1 MPRNSSTST
10 GIVPLAEDAVHEG
23 VMRLSAIAFSAV
35 WLGAFGLYAFAG
47 WRSEGALGWGIWAL
61 GAALP
66 VVLAWVV
73 MGSIVAIRRLN
84 AQAAAL
90 QHTIEGLRAAQSRAP
105 LARPGATPI
114 AQVAQVAPEGGVPFA
129 QTQSPKPL
137 ALSAQSL
144 ESDSQPGLA
153 LGPQMSEPAAIVAV
167 DDVLRALHF
176 PDGPEDSEGFRAL
189 RLALADHGLAKL
201 IRAAQDVLNLL
212 AEDGIYVDALT
223 ADHPRPELW
232 RKFAAGERGG
242 IIAGLGGVRD
252 RSSLALTAARMRG
265 DDVFRDA
272 AHHFLR
278 SFDKAIIAL
287 EPRATDADLSALS
300 DTRTARAFMLFGR
313 VTGTF
318 D

>member
-1 MPRNSSTST
+1 MPRNSSTSSGT
-10 GIVPLAEDAVHEG
+10 LPAAQNGAQDSVA
-23 VMRLSAIAFSAV
+23 RLIALAFSAV
-35 WLGAFGLYAFAG
+35 WLGAAGLYAFAG
-47 WRSEGALGWGIWAL
+47 WRTEGLLGWGLLAL

-66 VVLAWVV
+66 VILAWVLV
-73 MGSIVAIRRLN
+73 GTIVAIRNLH
-84 AQAAAL
+84 AQTAAL
-90 QHTIEGLRAAQSRAP
+90 QRTIEGLRAAQSRAP
-105 LARPGATPI
+105 VLRQSTDTPSTPETSLPFPQAQIAAALAPPAHQEPN
-114 AQVAQVAPEGGVPFA
+114 AQPV
-129 QTQSPKPL
+129 
-137 ALSAQSL
+137 
-144 ESDSQPGLA
+144 LA
-153 LGPQMSEPAAIVAV
+153 LGTEMIDLPAFVEVA
-167 DDVLRALHF
+167 DVLRALHF
-176 PDGPEDSEGFRAL
+176 PDGPDDAEGFRAL
-189 RLALADHGLAKL
+189 RLALTDHGLAKL

-212 AEDGIYVDALT
+212 AEDGIFVDALT

-278 SFDKAIIAL
+278 SFDKAMVTL
-287 EPRATDADLSALS
+287 EPRASDSDLTALS

-313 VTGTF
+313 VTGIF

>member
-1 MPRNSSTST
+1 MPRNSSTSSGT
-10 GIVPLAEDAVHEG
+10 LPAAQNGAQDSVA
-23 VMRLSAIAFSAV
+23 RLIALAFSAV
-35 WLGAFGLYAFAG
+35 WLGAAGLYAFAG
-47 WRSEGALGWGIWAL
+47 WRTEGLLGWGLLAL

-66 VVLAWVV
+66 VILAWVLV
-73 MGSIVAIRRLN
+73 GTIVAIRNLH
-84 AQAAAL
+84 AQTAAL
-90 QHTIEGLRAAQSRAP
+90 QRTIEGLRAAQSRAP
-105 LARPGATPI
+105 VLRQSTDTPSTPETSLPFPQAQIAAALAPPAHQEPN
-114 AQVAQVAPEGGVPFA
+114 AQPV
-129 QTQSPKPL
+129 
-137 ALSAQSL
+137 
-144 ESDSQPGLA
+144 LA
-153 LGPQMSEPAAIVAV
+153 LGTEMIDLPAFVEVA
-167 DDVLRALHF
+167 DVLRALHF
-176 PDGPEDSEGFRAL
+176 PDGPDDAEGFRAL
-189 RLALADHGLAKL
+189 RLALTDHGLAKL

-212 AEDGIYVDALT
+212 AEDGIFVDALT

-278 SFDKAIIAL
+278 SFDKAMVTL
-287 EPRATDADLSALS
+287 EPRASDSDLTILS

-313 VTGTF
+313 VTGIF

>member
-1 MPRNSSTST
+1 MPAAQDGAQDS
-10 GIVPLAEDAVHEG
+10 VA
-23 VMRLSAIAFSAV
+23 RLIALAFSAV
-35 WLGAFGLYAFAG
+35 WLGAAGLYAFAG
-47 WRSEGALGWGIWAL
+47 WRTEGLLGWGLLAL

-66 VVLAWVV
+66 VILAWVLV
-73 MGSIVAIRRLN
+73 GTIVAIRNLH
-84 AQAAAL
+84 AQTAAL
-90 QHTIEGLRAAQSRAP
+90 QRTIEGLRAAQSRAP
-105 LARPGATPI
+105 VLRQSTDTPS
-114 AQVAQVAPEGGVPFA
+114 APEISLPFPQA
-129 QTQSPKPL
+129 QIAAAL
-137 ALSAQSL
+137 APPAHDEPNAQ
-144 ESDSQPGLA
+144 PTLA
-153 LGPQMSEPAAIVAV
+153 LGTEMIDLPAFVEVA
-167 DDVLRALHF
+167 DVLRALHF
-176 PDGPEDSEGFRAL
+176 PDSPDDAEGFRAL
-189 RLALADHGLAKL
+189 RLALTDHGLAKL

-212 AEDGIYVDALT
+212 AEDGIFVDALT

-278 SFDKAIIAL
+278 SFDKAMVTL
-287 EPRATDADLSALS
+287 EPRASDSDLTALS

-313 VTGTF
+313 VTGIF

>member
-1 MPRNSSTST
+1 MPRHSSTSSGT
-10 GIVPLAEDAVHEG
+10 LPAAQNGAQDSVA
-23 VMRLSAIAFSAV
+23 RLIALAFSAV
-35 WLGAFGLYAFAG
+35 WLGAAGLYAFAG
-47 WRSEGALGWGIWAL
+47 WRTEGLLGWGLLAL

-66 VVLAWVV
+66 VILAWVLV
-73 MGSIVAIRRLN
+73 GTIVAIRNLH
-84 AQAAAL
+84 AQTAAL
-90 QHTIEGLRAAQSRAP
+90 QRTIEGLRAAQSRAP
-105 LARPGATPI
+105 VLRQSTDTPSTPETSLPFPQAQIAAALAPPAHQEPN
-114 AQVAQVAPEGGVPFA
+114 AQPV
-129 QTQSPKPL
+129 
-137 ALSAQSL
+137 
-144 ESDSQPGLA
+144 LA
-153 LGPQMSEPAAIVAV
+153 LGTEMIDLPAFVEVA
-167 DDVLRALHF
+167 DVLRALHF
-176 PDGPEDSEGFRAL
+176 PDGPDDAEGFRAL
-189 RLALADHGLAKL
+189 RLALTDHGLAKL

-212 AEDGIYVDALT
+212 AEDGIFVDALT

-278 SFDKAIIAL
+278 SFDKAMVTL
-287 EPRATDADLSALS
+287 EPRASDSDLTALS

-313 VTGTF
+313 VTGIF

>member
-1 MPRNSSTST
+1 MPRHSSTSSGT
-10 GIVPLAEDAVHEG
+10 LPAAQNGAQDSVA
-23 VMRLSAIAFSAV
+23 RLIALAFSAV
-35 WLGAFGLYAFAG
+35 WLGAAGLYAFAG
-47 WRSEGALGWGIWAL
+47 WRTEGLLGWGLLAL

-66 VVLAWVV
+66 VILAWVLV
-73 MGSIVAIRRLN
+73 GTIVAIRNLH
-84 AQAAAL
+84 AQTAAL
-90 QHTIEGLRAAQSRAP
+90 QRTIEGLRAAQSRAP
-105 LARPGATPI
+105 VLRQSTDTPSTPETSLPFPQAQIAAALAPPAHQEPN
-114 AQVAQVAPEGGVPFA
+114 AQPV
-129 QTQSPKPL
+129 
-137 ALSAQSL
+137 
-144 ESDSQPGLA
+144 LA
-153 LGPQMSEPAAIVAV
+153 LGTEMIDLPAFVEVA
-167 DDVLRALHF
+167 DVLRALHF
-176 PDGPEDSEGFRAL
+176 PDGPDDAEGFRAL
-189 RLALADHGLAKL
+189 RLALTDHGLAKL

-212 AEDGIYVDALT
+212 AEDGIFVDALT

-278 SFDKAIIAL
+278 SFDKAMVTL
-287 EPRATDADLSALS
+287 EPRASDSDLTILS

-313 VTGTF
+313 VTGIF

>member
-1 MPRNSSTST
+1 MPAAQDGAQDS
-10 GIVPLAEDAVHEG
+10 VA
-23 VMRLSAIAFSAV
+23 RLIALAFSAV
-35 WLGAFGLYAFAG
+35 WLGAAGLYAFAG
-47 WRSEGALGWGIWAL
+47 WRTEGLLGWGLLAL

-66 VVLAWVV
+66 VILAWVLV
-73 MGSIVAIRRLN
+73 GTIVAIRNLH
-84 AQAAAL
+84 AQTAAL
-90 QHTIEGLRAAQSRAP
+90 QRTIEGLRAAQSRAP
-105 LARPGATPI
+105 VLRQSTDTPS
-114 AQVAQVAPEGGVPFA
+114 APETSPPFPQA
-129 QTQSPKPL
+129 QIAAAL
-137 ALSAQSL
+137 APPAHHEPNAQ
-144 ESDSQPGLA
+144 PTLA
-153 LGPQMSEPAAIVAV
+153 LGTELIDLPAFVEVA
-167 DDVLRALHF
+167 DVLRALHF
-176 PDGPEDSEGFRAL
+176 PDSPDDAEGFRAL
-189 RLALADHGLAKL
+189 RLALTDHGLAKL

-212 AEDGIYVDALT
+212 AEDGIFVDGLT

-278 SFDKAIIAL
+278 SFDKAMVTL
-287 EPRATDADLSALS
+287 EPRASDSDLTALS

-313 VTGTF
+313 VTGIF

>member
-1 MPRNSSTST
+1 MPAAQDGAQDS
-10 GIVPLAEDAVHEG
+10 VA
-23 VMRLSAIAFSAV
+23 RLIALAFSAV
-35 WLGAFGLYAFAG
+35 WLGAAGLYAFAG
-47 WRSEGALGWGIWAL
+47 WRTEGLLGWGLLAL

-66 VVLAWVV
+66 VILAWVLV
-73 MGSIVAIRRLN
+73 GTIVAIRNLH
-84 AQAAAL
+84 AQTAAL
-90 QHTIEGLRAAQSRAP
+90 QRTIEGLRAAQSRAP
-105 LARPGATPI
+105 VLRQSTDTPS
-114 AQVAQVAPEGGVPFA
+114 APEISLPFPQA
-129 QTQSPKPL
+129 QIAAAL
-137 ALSAQSL
+137 APPAHDEPNAQ
-144 ESDSQPGLA
+144 PTLA
-153 LGPQMSEPAAIVAV
+153 LGTEMIDLPAFVEVA
-167 DDVLRALHF
+167 DVLRALHF
-176 PDGPEDSEGFRAL
+176 PNSPDDAEGFRAL
-189 RLALADHGLAKL
+189 RLALTDHGLAKL

-212 AEDGIYVDALT
+212 AEDGIFVDALT

-278 SFDKAIIAL
+278 SFDKAMVTL
-287 EPRATDADLSALS
+287 EPRASDSDLTALS

-313 VTGTF
+313 VTGIF

>member
-1 MPRNSSTST
+1 MPAAQDGAQDS
-10 GIVPLAEDAVHEG
+10 VA
-23 VMRLSAIAFSAV
+23 RLIALAFSAV
-35 WLGAFGLYAFAG
+35 WLGAAGLYAFAG
-47 WRSEGALGWGIWAL
+47 WRTEGLLGWGLLAL

-66 VVLAWVV
+66 VILAWVLV
-73 MGSIVAIRRLN
+73 GTIVAIRNLH
-84 AQAAAL
+84 AQTAAL
-90 QHTIEGLRAAQSRAP
+90 QRTIEGLRAAQSRAP
-105 LARPGATPI
+105 VVRQSTDTPS
-114 AQVAQVAPEGGVPFA
+114 APEA
-129 QTQSPKPL
+129 SLPL
-137 ALSAQSL
+137 AQAQIAAAL
-144 ESDSQPGLA
+144 APPAHHEPNAQPTLA
-153 LGPQMSEPAAIVAV
+153 LGTEMIDLPAFVEVA
-167 DDVLRALHF
+167 DVLRALHF
-176 PDGPEDSEGFRAL
+176 PDSPDDAEGFRAL
-189 RLALADHGLAKL
+189 RLALTDHGLAKL

-212 AEDGIYVDALT
+212 AEDGIFVDGLT

-278 SFDKAIIAL
+278 SFDKAMVTL
-287 EPRATDADLSALS
+287 EPRASDSDLTALS

-313 VTGTF
+313 VTGIF

>member
-1 MPRNSSTST
+1 MPAAQDGAQDS
-10 GIVPLAEDAVHEG
+10 VA
-23 VMRLSAIAFSAV
+23 RLIALAFSAV
-35 WLGAFGLYAFAG
+35 WLGAAGLYAFAG
-47 WRSEGALGWGIWAL
+47 WRTEGLLGWGLLAL

-66 VVLAWVV
+66 VILAWVLV
-73 MGSIVAIRRLN
+73 GTIVAIRNLH
-84 AQAAAL
+84 AQTAAL
-90 QHTIEGLRAAQSRAP
+90 QRTIEGLRAAQSRAP
-105 LARPGATPI
+105 VLRQSTDTPSTPETSLPFPQAQIAAALAPPAHQEPN
-114 AQVAQVAPEGGVPFA
+114 AQPV
-129 QTQSPKPL
+129 
-137 ALSAQSL
+137 
-144 ESDSQPGLA
+144 LA
-153 LGPQMSEPAAIVAV
+153 LGTEMIDLPAFVEVA
-167 DDVLRALHF
+167 DVLRALHF
-176 PDGPEDSEGFRAL
+176 PDSPDDAEGFRAL
-189 RLALADHGLAKL
+189 RLALTDHGLAKL

-212 AEDGIYVDALT
+212 AEDGIFVDALT

-278 SFDKAIIAL
+278 SFDKAMVTL
-287 EPRATDADLSALS
+287 EPRASDSDLTALS

-313 VTGTF
+313 VTGIF

>member
-1 MPRNSSTST
+1 MPRNSSTSSGT
-10 GIVPLAEDAVHEG
+10 LPAAQNGAQDSVA
-23 VMRLSAIAFSAV
+23 RLIALAFSAV
-35 WLGAFGLYAFAG
+35 WLGAAGLYAFAG
-47 WRSEGALGWGIWAL
+47 WRTEGLLGWGLLAL

-66 VVLAWVV
+66 VILAWVLV
-73 MGSIVAIRRLN
+73 GTIVAIRNLH
-84 AQAAAL
+84 AQTAAL
-90 QHTIEGLRAAQSRAP
+90 QRTIEGLRAAQSRAP
-105 LARPGATPI
+105 VLRQSTDTPSTPETSLPFPQAQIAAALAPPAHHEPN
-114 AQVAQVAPEGGVPFA
+114 AQP
-129 QTQSPKPL
+129 T
-137 ALSAQSL
+137 
-144 ESDSQPGLA
+144 LA
-153 LGPQMSEPAAIVAV
+153 LGTEMIDLPAFVEVA
-167 DDVLRALHF
+167 DVLRALHF
-176 PDGPEDSEGFRAL
+176 PDGPDDAEGFRAL
-189 RLALADHGLAKL
+189 RLALTDHGLAKL

-212 AEDGIYVDALT
+212 AEDGIFVDALT

-278 SFDKAIIAL
+278 SFDKAMVTL
-287 EPRATDADLSALS
+287 EPRASDSDLTILS

-313 VTGTF
+313 VTGIF

>member
-1 MPRNSSTST
+1 MPRNSSTSSGT
-10 GIVPLAEDAVHEG
+10 LPAAQDGAQDSVA
-23 VMRLSAIAFSAV
+23 RLIALAFSAV
-35 WLGAFGLYAFAG
+35 WLGAAGLYAFAG
-47 WRSEGALGWGIWAL
+47 WRTEGLLGWGLLAL

-66 VVLAWVV
+66 VILAWVLV
-73 MGSIVAIRRLN
+73 GTIVAIRNLH
-84 AQAAAL
+84 AQTAAL
-90 QHTIEGLRAAQSRAP
+90 QRTIEGLRAAQSRAP
-105 LARPGATPI
+105 VLRQSTDTPS
-114 AQVAQVAPEGGVPFA
+114 APETSLPFPQA
-129 QTQSPKPL
+129 QIAAAL
-137 ALSAQSL
+137 APPAHHEPTAQPTL
-144 ESDSQPGLA
+144 D
-153 LGPQMSEPAAIVAV
+153 LGTEMINLPAFIEVA
-167 DDVLRALHF
+167 DVLRALHF
-176 PDGPEDSEGFRAL
+176 PDSPDDAEGFRAL
-189 RLALADHGLAKL
+189 RLALTDHGLAKL

-212 AEDGIYVDALT
+212 AEDGIFVDALT

-278 SFDKAIIAL
+278 SFDKAMVTL
-287 EPRATDADLSALS
+287 EPRASDSDLTALS

-313 VTGTF
+313 VTGIF

>member
-1 MPRNSSTST
+1 MPRNSSTSSGT
-10 GIVPLAEDAVHEG
+10 MPAAQDGAQDSVA
-23 VMRLSAIAFSAV
+23 RLIALAFSAV
-35 WLGAFGLYAFAG
+35 WLGAAGLYAFAG
-47 WRSEGALGWGIWAL
+47 WRTEGLLGWSLLAL

-66 VVLAWVV
+66 VILAWVLV
-73 MGSIVAIRRLN
+73 GTIVAIRNLH
-84 AQAAAL
+84 AQTAAL
-90 QHTIEGLRAAQSRAP
+90 QRTIEGLRAAQSRAP
-105 LARPGATPI
+105 VVRQSTDTPS
-114 AQVAQVAPEGGVPFA
+114 APEA
-129 QTQSPKPL
+129 SLPL
-137 ALSAQSL
+137 AQAQIAAAL
-144 ESDSQPGLA
+144 APPAHPDPTAQPTLA
-153 LGPQMSEPAAIVAV
+153 LGTEMIDLPAFVEVA
-167 DDVLRALHF
+167 DVLRALHF
-176 PDGPEDSEGFRAL
+176 PDSPDDAEGFRAL
-189 RLALADHGLAKL
+189 RLALTDHGLAKL

-212 AEDGIYVDALT
+212 AEDGIFVDALT

-278 SFDKAIIAL
+278 SFDKAMVTL
-287 EPRATDADLSALS
+287 EPRASDSDLTALS

-313 VTGTF
+313 VTGIF

>member
-1 MPRNSSTST
+1 
-10 GIVPLAEDAVHEG
+10 VA
-23 VMRLSAIAFSAV
+23 RLIALAFSAV
-35 WLGAFGLYAFAG
+35 WLGAAGLYAFAG
-47 WRSEGALGWGIWAL
+47 WRTEGLLGWGLLAL

-66 VVLAWVV
+66 VILAWVLV
-73 MGSIVAIRRLN
+73 GTIVAIRNLH
-84 AQAAAL
+84 AQTAAL
-90 QHTIEGLRAAQSRAP
+90 QRTIEGLRAAQSRAP
-105 LARPGATPI
+105 VLRQSTDTPSTPETSLPFPQAQIAAALAPPAHQEPN
-114 AQVAQVAPEGGVPFA
+114 AQPV
-129 QTQSPKPL
+129 
-137 ALSAQSL
+137 
-144 ESDSQPGLA
+144 LA
-153 LGPQMSEPAAIVAV
+153 LGTEMIDLPAFVEVA
-167 DDVLRALHF
+167 DVLRALHF
-176 PDGPEDSEGFRAL
+176 PDGPDDAEGFRAL
-189 RLALADHGLAKL
+189 RLALTDHGLAKL

-212 AEDGIYVDALT
+212 AEDGIFVDALT

-278 SFDKAIIAL
+278 SFDKAMVTL
-287 EPRATDADLSALS
+287 EPRASDSDLTALS

-313 VTGTF
+313 VTGIF

>member
-1 MPRNSSTST
+1 MPRNSSTSSGT
-10 GIVPLAEDAVHEG
+10 LPAAQNGAQDSVA
-23 VMRLSAIAFSAV
+23 RLIALAFSAV
-35 WLGAFGLYAFAG
+35 WLGAAGLYAFAG
-47 WRSEGALGWGIWAL
+47 WRTEGLLGWGLLAL

-66 VVLAWVV
+66 VILAWVLV
-73 MGSIVAIRRLN
+73 GTIVAIRNLH
-84 AQAAAL
+84 AQTAAL
-90 QHTIEGLRAAQSRAP
+90 QRTIEGLRAAQSRAP
-105 LARPGATPI
+105 VLRQSTDTPSTPETSLPFPQAQIAAALASPAHQEPN
-114 AQVAQVAPEGGVPFA
+114 AQPV
-129 QTQSPKPL
+129 
-137 ALSAQSL
+137 
-144 ESDSQPGLA
+144 LA
-153 LGPQMSEPAAIVAV
+153 LGTEMIDLPAFVEVA
-167 DDVLRALHF
+167 DVLRALHF
-176 PDGPEDSEGFRAL
+176 PDGPDDAEGFRAL
-189 RLALADHGLAKL
+189 RLALTDHGLAKL

-212 AEDGIYVDALT
+212 AEDGIFVDALT

-278 SFDKAIIAL
+278 SFDKAMVTL
-287 EPRATDADLSALS
+287 EPRASDSDLTILS

-313 VTGTF
+313 VTGIF

>member
-10 GIVPLAEDAVHEG
+10 GTLPLAEDGAQDSVA
-23 VMRLSAIAFSAV
+23 RLSALAFSAV
-35 WLGAFGLYAFAG
+35 WLGALGLYAFAG
-47 WRSEGALGWGIWAL
+47 WRTEGALGWGVLAL

-66 VVLAWVV
+66 LMLAWVLV
-73 MGSIVAIRRLN
+73 GTIVTIRRLN
-84 AQAAAL
+84 AQTAAL
-90 QHTIEGLRAAQSRAP
+90 QRTIEGLRAAQLRAP
-105 LARPGATPI
+105 LARPGTTSMTHA
-114 AQVAQVAPEGGVPFA
+114 APETGLPFA
-129 QTQSPKPL
+129 QGQSAAPL
-137 ALSAQSL
+137 ALTAQSL
-144 ESDSQPGLA
+144 ETDTQPGLA
-153 LGPQMSEPAAIVAV
+153 LGPQMSEPTAVVAV
-167 DDVLRALHF
+167 GDVLRALHF
-176 PDGPEDSEGFRAL
+176 PDGPDDTEGFRAL
-189 RLALADHGLAKL
+189 RMALTDHGLAKL

-278 SFDKAIIAL
+278 SFDKAIITL
-287 EPRATDADLSALS
+287 EPRATDTDLSALS

>member
-1 MPRNSSTST
+1 MPRNSSTSSGT
-10 GIVPLAEDAVHEG
+10 LPAAQNGAQDSVA
-23 VMRLSAIAFSAV
+23 RLIALAFSAV
-35 WLGAFGLYAFAG
+35 WRGAAGLYAFAG
-47 WRSEGALGWGIWAL
+47 WRTEGLLGWGLLAL

-66 VVLAWVV
+66 VILAWVLV
-73 MGSIVAIRRLN
+73 GTIVAIRNLH
-84 AQAAAL
+84 AQTAAL
-90 QHTIEGLRAAQSRAP
+90 QRTIEGLRAAQSRAP
-105 LARPGATPI
+105 VLRQSTDTPSTPETSLPFPQAQIAAALAPPAHHEPN
-114 AQVAQVAPEGGVPFA
+114 AQPV
-129 QTQSPKPL
+129 
-137 ALSAQSL
+137 
-144 ESDSQPGLA
+144 LA
-153 LGPQMSEPAAIVAV
+153 LGTEMIDLPAFVEVA
-167 DDVLRALHF
+167 DVLRALHF
-176 PDGPEDSEGFRAL
+176 PDGPDDAEGFRAL
-189 RLALADHGLAKL
+189 RLALTDHGLAKL
-201 IRAAQDVLNLL
+201 IRAAQDVLNLS
-212 AEDGIYVDALT
+212 AEDGIFVDALT

-278 SFDKAIIAL
+278 SFDKAMVTL
-287 EPRATDADLSALS
+287 EPRASDSDLTALS

>member
-1 MPRNSSTST
+1 
-10 GIVPLAEDAVHEG
+10 VA
-23 VMRLSAIAFSAV
+23 RLIALAFSAV
-35 WLGAFGLYAFAG
+35 WLGAAGLYAFAG
-47 WRSEGALGWGIWAL
+47 WRTEGLLGWGLLAL

-66 VVLAWVV
+66 VILAWVLV
-73 MGSIVAIRRLN
+73 GTIVAIRNLH
-84 AQAAAL
+84 AQTAAL
-90 QHTIEGLRAAQSRAP
+90 QRTIEGLRAAQSRAP
-105 LARPGATPI
+105 VLRQSTDTPSTPETSLPFPQAQIAAALAPPAHQEPN
-114 AQVAQVAPEGGVPFA
+114 AQPV
-129 QTQSPKPL
+129 
-137 ALSAQSL
+137 
-144 ESDSQPGLA
+144 LA
-153 LGPQMSEPAAIVAV
+153 LGTEMIDLPAFVEVA
-167 DDVLRALHF
+167 DVLRALHF
-176 PDGPEDSEGFRAL
+176 PDGPDDAEGFRAL
-189 RLALADHGLAKL
+189 RLALTDHGLAKL

-212 AEDGIYVDALT
+212 AEDGIFVDALT

-278 SFDKAIIAL
+278 SFDKAMVTL
-287 EPRATDADLSALS
+287 EPRASDSDLTILS

-313 VTGTF
+313 VTGIF

>member
-1 MPRNSSTST
+1 MPAAQDGAQDS
-10 GIVPLAEDAVHEG
+10 VA
-23 VMRLSAIAFSAV
+23 RLIALAFSAV
-35 WLGAFGLYAFAG
+35 WLGAAGLYAFAG
-47 WRSEGALGWGIWAL
+47 WRTEGLLGWGLLAL

-66 VVLAWVV
+66 VILAWVLV
-73 MGSIVAIRRLN
+73 GTIVAIRNLH
-84 AQAAAL
+84 AQTAAL
-90 QHTIEGLRAAQSRAP
+90 QRTIEGLRAAQSRAP
-105 LARPGATPI
+105 VLRQSTDTPS
-114 AQVAQVAPEGGVPFA
+114 APETSPPFPQA
-129 QTQSPKPL
+129 QIAAAL
-137 ALSAQSL
+137 APPAQH
-144 ESDSQPGLA
+144 EPNAQPTLA
-153 LGPQMSEPAAIVAV
+153 LGTELIDLPAFVEVA
-167 DDVLRALHF
+167 DVLRALHF
-176 PDGPEDSEGFRAL
+176 PDSPDDAEGFRAL
-189 RLALADHGLAKL
+189 RLALTDHGLAKL

-212 AEDGIYVDALT
+212 AEDGIFVDGLT

-278 SFDKAIIAL
+278 SFDKAMVTL
-287 EPRATDADLSALS
+287 EPRASDSDLTALS

-313 VTGTF
+313 VTGIF